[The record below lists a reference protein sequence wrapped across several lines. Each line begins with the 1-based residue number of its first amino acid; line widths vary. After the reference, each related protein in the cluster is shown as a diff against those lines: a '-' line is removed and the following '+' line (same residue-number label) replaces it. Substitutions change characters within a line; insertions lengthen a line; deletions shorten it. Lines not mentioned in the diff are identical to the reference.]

1 MKESRMKQYP
11 GLITVV
17 LLAASV
23 AFGGQWTRNSFPGPG
38 HKADPSYPPGQGT
51 DRVQWMPG
59 FHVSPLDGD
68 FKFVFDN
75 MGSGH
80 YSRPDS
86 NGQEFWPIP
95 SKSFTG
101 TAAMGFSTHVAERAW
116 LIWTEPYG
124 EDHVPDDQI
133 NGIWKTTDGGD
144 TYTHIRSVPNGH
156 YMPATR
162 PWGHCRILEDPHVTR
177 SDHIYYGS
185 YTEGLVRS
193 TDGGSTWSVIEFT
206 DKFIKTLSAVVD
218 GSNTILY
225 VIVGDTMPAHVDGT
239 IPAPI
244 DRDTRR
250 LPVEAEEGELWQ
262 FVISASG
269 SYTRARITAYTD
281 FIDVQ
286 VNPGDLT
293 EVWILRG
300 LSGISGDS
308 KGSASYLYRY
318 VMSGSTVDSENL
330 ELQKSDIGNHSFGY
344 VFINPA
350 NEDHIVLQ
358 NDAKLEYALVYS
370 TDGGVTWSGKPR
382 GATGSR
388 VHLPTFNP
396 IDYHFYNSNNPEQS
410 WMQNKFHSV
419 KGPRVGFEPGDVD
432 DVYWYTS
439 NHNTTLLHST
449 DGGATFMPY
458 GYGTGTKEVRQMSV
472 CNNDNDMAAGLG
484 EYGFITSH
492 DGGLS
497 WRGATYEN
505 DTTLAT
511 LSESAEL
518 DYGVKAAK
526 THVGMGV
533 ALNPSDPNELV
544 GIYSG
549 ACFIVRSTDGGL
561 SWTDTGTKLGNWSSS
576 GCYWSS
582 SDPNYVY
589 ASNFRSS
596 DGGINWTPLTYYV
609 KAMSAG
615 NNSHLLGS
623 DKNISLTASFIL
635 YFSKDKGDSW
645 IQLPAIP
652 KETKQLR
659 GGGSQQ
665 LNIRAGTNY
674 AVAIDPRS
682 DCDPNVPG
690 NQIRVL
696 VAGRSGIYDYVATSE
711 TDGVSGGTWAVRDT
725 GLVNSAH
732 YNKVDPVPW
741 MGSVFFDPREG
752 CENVV
757 YASKSSNVKNV
768 LGDWG
773 ELDNLNH
780 DYPEGNTKAAIY
792 KSADGGINWTNIHDT
807 NDLPE
812 WFQVRHVTVSST
824 GRLCANVWDAGL
836 YFYQELIAAALT
848 DDTFVYQ
855 GNPTSNKGGMAL
867 MRVRDEARGWGNE
880 AFLKFNVSDTGPG
893 TVQSATLNVRS
904 QTSINNVSVYPV
916 SDNTWDEMTLNWDNK
931 PARGSLLDTANS
943 IDANTWIAL
952 DVTGAVTGDGT
963 YSFTLDSTQDKSQEF
978 STKEEGLGFEATLNI
993 VRGPGG
999 GNDPSD
1005 INGDGGIDYVDFAVI
1020 SAYFMDGCAAPLWCG
1035 GADLNLS
1042 GSVDPN
1048 DVKIVVER
1056 WLTEV
1061 SP

>member
-1 MKESRMKQYP
+1 MKDSRMKQYP

-17 LLAASV
+17 LLVTSV

-38 HKADPSYPPGQGT
+38 HKADPSYPPRQGT

-68 FKFVFDN
+68 FKFVFAN

-80 YSRPDS
+80 YSHPDS
-86 NGQEFWPIP
+86 NGREFKPIP

-101 TAAMGFSTHVAERAW
+101 TAAMGFSTHDANTAY

-144 TYTHIRSVPNGH
+144 SYTHIKSVPNGH

-162 PWGHCRILEDPHVTR
+162 PWGHCRILEDPHSSR

-193 TDGGSTWSVIEFT
+193 TDGGSSWSVIEFT
-206 DKFIKTLSAVVD
+206 GKFIKTLSAVVD

-225 VIVGDTMPAHVDGT
+225 AIVGDTMPAHVDGT
-239 IPAPI
+239 VPTPI

-250 LPVEAEEGELWQ
+250 LPVEAEDGELWQ

-269 SYTRARITAYTD
+269 SYTRTRITAYTD

-293 EVWILRG
+293 EVWILRS
-300 LSGISGDS
+300 LSGTSGDS
-308 KGSASYLYRY
+308 KGSASYVYRY
-318 VMSGSTVDSENL
+318 VMSGSTVDSENM
-330 ELQKSDIGNHSFGY
+330 ELQRSDINNHSFGY

-382 GATGSR
+382 GTTGNR

-396 IDYHFYNSNNPEQS
+396 IDYHFYNSSNPEQS

-458 GYGTGTKEVRQMSV
+458 GYGTGTKEVRQVSV

-505 DTTLAT
+505 DTTLDA
-511 LSESAEL
+511 LSTSAV
-518 DYGVKAAK
+518 DYGVKASK
-526 THVGMGV
+526 THVGLGV
-533 ALNPSDPNELV
+533 ALNPSDPNEVV

-549 ACFIVRSTDGGL
+549 ASFIVRSIDGGL
-561 SWTDTGTKLGNWSSS
+561 SWIDTGSKLDNWS
-576 GCYWSS
+576 GTCYWNS

-589 ASNFRSS
+589 AGNFRSS
-596 DGGINWTPLTYYV
+596 DGGINWSTLTYYV

-623 DKNISLTASFIL
+623 DKSISLTASYTL
-635 YFSKDKGDSW
+635 YFSKDKGDIW
-645 IQLPAIP
+645 IALPAIP

-665 LNIRAGTNY
+665 LNIRNGASY
-674 AVAIDPRS
+674 AVSIDPRA
-682 DCDPNVPG
+682 DCNSSTAG

-696 VAGRSGIYDYVATSE
+696 IAGRSGIYEYVAESE
-711 TDGVSGGTWAVRDT
+711 TDGVSGGTWTVRDT

-773 ELDNLNH
+773 EMDNLNH

-792 KSADGGINWTNIHDT
+792 KSTDGGITWTDIHSGT
-807 NDLPE
+807 SLPQ
-812 WFQVRHVTVSST
+812 WFQIRHVTVSST
-824 GRLCANVWDAGL
+824 GRLCANAWDAGL
-836 YFYQELIAAALT
+836 YMY
-848 DDTFVYQ
+848 
-855 GNPTSNKGGMAL
+855 
-867 MRVRDEARGWGNE
+867 
-880 AFLKFNVSDTGPG
+880 
-893 TVQSATLNVRS
+893 SADIT
-904 QTSINNVSVYPV
+904 
-916 SDNTWDEMTLNWDNK
+916 
-931 PARGSLLDTANS
+931 PAENA
-943 IDANTWIAL
+943 
-952 DVTGAVTGDGT
+952 
-963 YSFTLDSTQDKSQEF
+963 
-978 STKEEGLGFEATLNI
+978 
-993 VRGPGG
+993 
-999 GNDPSD
+999 D
-1005 INGDGGIDYVDFAVI
+1005 INDDGDIDYADFAVI
-1020 SAYFMDGCAAPLWCG
+1020 SAHFMDGCAGPLWCA
-1035 GADLNLS
+1035 GADLNIS

-1061 SP
+1061 NP